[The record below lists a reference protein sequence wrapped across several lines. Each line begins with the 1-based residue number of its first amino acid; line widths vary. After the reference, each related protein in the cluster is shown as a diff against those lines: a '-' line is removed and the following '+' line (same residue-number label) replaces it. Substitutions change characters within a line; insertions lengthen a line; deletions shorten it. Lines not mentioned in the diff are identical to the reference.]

1 MLDSDGFWRS
11 FFGVD
16 RVLYD
21 VMCLGLVR
29 RLSHKDSGFV
39 CVCVCFFFFGGGGAG
54 LWDQFTPPRP

>member
-39 CVCVCFFFFGGGGAG
+39 CVCVCFFFFWGGGCRALGSVYA
-54 LWDQFTPPRP
+54 PRP